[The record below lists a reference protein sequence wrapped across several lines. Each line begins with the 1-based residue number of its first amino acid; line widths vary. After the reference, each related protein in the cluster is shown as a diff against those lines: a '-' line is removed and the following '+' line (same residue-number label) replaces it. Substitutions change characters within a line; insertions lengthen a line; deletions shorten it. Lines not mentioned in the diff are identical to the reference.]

1 MAIVYQRD
9 KRSNVTYVYESQS
22 FYSKEKKQSRSKR
35 KLIGR
40 LDPESGQIIPT
51 RHRKSASSIDTE
63 AQTSRKA
70 ETNADLKQQLNQAKK
85 EISILR
91 AQITDLNNR
100 LLLSQIEI
108 RDRKKEKA
116 ELIQELR
123 TVLNHA
129 ET

>member
-51 RHRKSASSIDTE
+51 RHRKSASYIDTE

-91 AQITDLNNR
+91 AQINDLNNR